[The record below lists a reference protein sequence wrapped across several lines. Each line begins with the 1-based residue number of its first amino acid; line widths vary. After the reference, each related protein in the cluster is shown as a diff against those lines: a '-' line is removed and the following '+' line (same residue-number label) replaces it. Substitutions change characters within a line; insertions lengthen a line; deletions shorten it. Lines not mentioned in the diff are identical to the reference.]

1 MEFMLAHSG
10 MFIGFAAV
18 VAFLM
23 AWGIGANDISNAMG
37 TSVGTK
43 TLTVKQAI
51 VIAIIFEFLGAYLA
65 GGEVVSTIKDGIL
78 SPECAI
84 PAQDLVL
91 GMISAM
97 LSAGLWLIVATL
109 FSWPVSTT
117 HSIIGA
123 LVGFGVVASGIEA
136 VQWGAFG
143 GIVGSWVITPAI
155 AGVFAFFLFV
165 HIQRFIFCKFHPLKH
180 AKRIAPYY
188 VFLTV
193 LIISVVTLDKGL
205 KHVNIELTANES
217 WLLGLG
223 ISIFAGIIAKI
234 LFSFLHFDQTLEAK
248 KHYANVEKLFSV
260 LMLMTACAMAFAH
273 GSNDVAN
280 AIGPLASVAAI
291 LTSNGEMPAG
301 ELSFPSWVLLLG
313 ALGMVVGLAT
323 FGYKVMN
330 TVGSG
335 ITALTPSRGFAAQL
349 ATAGTV
355 VLASGTGLPI
365 STTQTLVGAIM
376 GVGLARGIAAIN
388 LNIVRNIVVSWVVTV
403 PAGAFFA
410 IIVYFIMKTLL
421 IAIA

>member
-10 MFIGFAAV
+10 LFIGFAAV

-23 AWGIGANDISNAMG
+23 AWGIGANDVSNAMG

-51 VIAIIFEFLGAYLA
+51 IIAIIFEFLGAYLA

-78 SPECAI
+78 SPECPIAT
-84 PAQDLVL
+84 PDLVL

-123 LVGFGVVASGIEA
+123 LVGFGVVASGVSAI
-136 VQWGAFG
+136 QWGVFG
-143 GIVGSWVITPAI
+143 GIVGSWIITPAI
-155 AGVFAFFLFV
+155 AGAFAFFLFV

-205 KHVNIELTANES
+205 KHVNIELTASES

-223 ISIFAGIIAKI
+223 ISVIAGIIAKI
-234 LFSFLHFDQTLEAK
+234 LFKMLHFDQTLEAK
-248 KHYANVEKLFSV
+248 KHYANVEKLFSA

-280 AIGPLASVAAI
+280 AIGPLASVATI
-291 LTSNGEMPAG
+291 LSSGELPEG
-301 ELSFPSWVLLLG
+301 SLSFPSWVLPLG
-313 ALGMVVGLAT
+313 AAGMVVGLAT

-410 IIVYFIMKTLL
+410 IIIYFILKTLL
-421 IAIA
+421 IALS

>member
-51 VIAIIFEFLGAYLA
+51 VIAIVFEFLGAYLA

>member
-97 LSAGLWLIVATL
+97 LSAGLWLLVATL

-155 AGVFAFFLFV
+155 AGIFAFFLFV

-180 AKRIAPYY
+180 AKKIAPYY

-234 LFSFLHFDQTLEAK
+234 LFGFLHFDQTLEAK

-291 LTSNGEMPAG
+291 LTSNGEMPVG

-410 IIVYFIMKTLL
+410 IIVYFIMKTAL

>member
-51 VIAIIFEFLGAYLA
+51 VIAIVFEFLGAYLA

-97 LSAGLWLIVATL
+97 LSAGLWLLVATL

-155 AGVFAFFLFV
+155 AGIFAFFLFV

-180 AKRIAPYY
+180 AKKIAPYY

-301 ELSFPSWVLLLG
+301 QLSFPAWVLLLG

-410 IIVYFIMKTLL
+410 IIVYFIMKTAL

>member
-234 LFSFLHFDQTLEAK
+234 LFGFLHFDQTLEAK

-291 LTSNGEMPAG
+291 LTSNGEMPVG

-410 IIVYFIMKTLL
+410 IIVYFIMKTAL

>member
-1 MEFMLAHSG
+1 M
-10 MFIGFAAV
+10 
-18 VAFLM
+18 
-23 AWGIGANDISNAMG
+23 
-37 TSVGTK
+37 
-43 TLTVKQAI
+43 
-51 VIAIIFEFLGAYLA
+51 
-65 GGEVVSTIKDGIL
+65 
-78 SPECAI
+78 
-84 PAQDLVL
+84 
-91 GMISAM
+91 
-97 LSAGLWLIVATL
+97 
-109 FSWPVSTT
+109 
-117 HSIIGA
+117 
-123 LVGFGVVASGIEA
+123 
-136 VQWGAFG
+136 
-143 GIVGSWVITPAI
+143 
-155 AGVFAFFLFV
+155 

-180 AKRIAPYY
+180 AKKIAPYY

-234 LFSFLHFDQTLEAK
+234 LFGFLHFDQTLEAK

>member
-10 MFIGFAAV
+10 LFIGFAAV

-23 AWGIGANDISNAMG
+23 AWGIGANDVSNAMG

-51 VIAIIFEFLGAYLA
+51 IIAIIFEFLGAYLA

-78 SPECAI
+78 SPECPI
-84 PAQDLVL
+84 DTPDLVL

-123 LVGFGVVASGIEA
+123 LVGFGVVASGVSAI
-136 VQWGAFG
+136 QWGVFG
-143 GIVGSWVITPAI
+143 GIVGSWIITPAI

-205 KHVNIELTANES
+205 KHVNIELTASES

-223 ISIFAGIIAKI
+223 ISVIAGIIAKI
-234 LFSFLHFDQTLEAK
+234 LFKMLHFDQTLEAK
-248 KHYANVEKLFSV
+248 KHYANVEKLFSA

-280 AIGPLASVAAI
+280 AIGPLASVATI
-291 LTSNGEMPAG
+291 LSSGELPEG
-301 ELSFPSWVLLLG
+301 SLSFPSWVLPLG
-313 ALGMVVGLAT
+313 ATGMVVGLAT

-410 IIVYFIMKTLL
+410 IIIYFILKTLL
-421 IAIA
+421 IALS

>member
-51 VIAIIFEFLGAYLA
+51 VIAIVFEFLGAYLA

-388 LNIVRNIVVSWVVTV
+388 LNTVRNIVVSWVVTV

>member
-10 MFIGFAAV
+10 LFIGFAAV

-23 AWGIGANDISNAMG
+23 AWGIGANDVSNAMG

-51 VIAIIFEFLGAYLA
+51 IIAIIFEFLGAYLA

-78 SPECAI
+78 SPECPI
-84 PAQDLVL
+84 DTPDLVL

-123 LVGFGVVASGIEA
+123 LVGFGVVASGVSAI
-136 VQWGAFG
+136 QWGVFG
-143 GIVGSWVITPAI
+143 GIVGSWIITPAI

-205 KHVNIELTANES
+205 KHVNIELTASES

-223 ISIFAGIIAKI
+223 ISVIAGIIAKI
-234 LFSFLHFDQTLEAK
+234 LFKMLHFDQTLEAK
-248 KHYANVEKLFSV
+248 KHYANVEKLFSA

-280 AIGPLASVAAI
+280 AIGPLASVATI
-291 LTSNGEMPAG
+291 LSSGELPEG
-301 ELSFPSWVLLLG
+301 SLSFPSWVLPLG
-313 ALGMVVGLAT
+313 AAGMVVGLAT

-410 IIVYFIMKTLL
+410 IIIYFILKTLL
-421 IAIA
+421 IALS

>member
-10 MFIGFAAV
+10 LFIGFAAV

-23 AWGIGANDISNAMG
+23 AWGIGANDVSNAMG

-51 VIAIIFEFLGAYLA
+51 IIAIIFEFLGAYLA

-78 SPECAI
+78 SPECPI
-84 PAQDLVL
+84 DTPDLVL

-123 LVGFGVVASGIEA
+123 LVGFGVVASGVSAI
-136 VQWGAFG
+136 QWGVFG
-143 GIVGSWVITPAI
+143 GIVGSWIITPAI

-205 KHVNIELTANES
+205 KHVNIELTASES

-223 ISIFAGIIAKI
+223 ISVIAGIIAKI
-234 LFSFLHFDQTLEAK
+234 LFKMLHFDQTLEAK
-248 KHYANVEKLFSV
+248 KHYANVEKLFSA

-280 AIGPLASVAAI
+280 AIGPLASVATI
-291 LTSNGEMPAG
+291 LSSGELPEG
-301 ELSFPSWVLLLG
+301 SLSFPSWVLPLG
-313 ALGMVVGLAT
+313 AVGMVVGLAT

-410 IIVYFIMKTLL
+410 IIIYFILKTLL
-421 IAIA
+421 IALS

>member
-10 MFIGFAAV
+10 LFIGFAAV

-23 AWGIGANDISNAMG
+23 AWGIGANDVSNAMG

-51 VIAIIFEFLGAYLA
+51 IIAIIFEFLGAYLA

-78 SPECAI
+78 SPECPIAT
-84 PAQDLVL
+84 PDLVL

-123 LVGFGVVASGIEA
+123 LVGFGVVASGVSAI
-136 VQWGAFG
+136 QWGVFG
-143 GIVGSWVITPAI
+143 GIVGSWIITPAI
-155 AGVFAFFLFV
+155 AGAFAFFLFV

-205 KHVNIELTANES
+205 KHVNIELTASES

-223 ISIFAGIIAKI
+223 ISVIAGIIAKI
-234 LFSFLHFDQTLEAK
+234 LFKMLHFDQTLEAK
-248 KHYANVEKLFSV
+248 KHYANVEKLFSA

-280 AIGPLASVAAI
+280 AIGPLASVATI
-291 LTSNGEMPAG
+291 LSSGELPEG
-301 ELSFPSWVLLLG
+301 SLSFPSWVLPLG
-313 ALGMVVGLAT
+313 AVGMVVGLAT

-410 IIVYFIMKTLL
+410 IIIYFILKTLL
-421 IAIA
+421 IALS

>member
-43 TLTVKQAI
+43 TLTVRQAI

-78 SPECAI
+78 SPECTI

-123 LVGFGVVASGIEA
+123 LVGFGVVASGIKA
-136 VQWGAFG
+136 VQWDAFG
-143 GIVGSWVITPAI
+143 GIVGSWVITPVI
-155 AGVFAFFLFV
+155 AGVFSFFLFV

-205 KHVNIELTANES
+205 KHVNIELTASES

-223 ISIFAGIIAKI
+223 ISICAGIVAKI

-291 LTSNGEMPAG
+291 LSSNGEMPSGAV
-301 ELSFPSWVLLLG
+301 SFPSWVLLLG

-388 LNIVRNIVVSWVVTV
+388 RNIVRNIVVSWVVTV

-410 IIVYFIMKTLL
+410 IIVYFIMKTVLL
-421 IAIA
+421 AIS

>member
-23 AWGIGANDISNAMG
+23 AWGIGANDVSNAMG

-43 TLTVKQAI
+43 TLTVRQAI

-78 SPECAI
+78 SPECTI

-123 LVGFGVVASGIEA
+123 LVGFGMVASGIKA
-136 VQWGAFG
+136 VQWDAFG
-143 GIVGSWVITPAI
+143 GIVGSWVITPVI
-155 AGVFAFFLFV
+155 AGVFSFFLFV

-205 KHVNIELTANES
+205 KHVNIELTASES

-223 ISIFAGIIAKI
+223 ISICAGIVAKI

-248 KHYANVEKLFSV
+248 KHYANVEKLLSV

-291 LTSNGEMPAG
+291 LSSNGEMPSG
-301 ELSFPSWVLLLG
+301 TVSFPSWVLLLG

-410 IIVYFIMKTLL
+410 IIVYFIMKTVLL
-421 IAIA
+421 AIS

>member
-1 MEFMLAHSG
+1 M
-10 MFIGFAAV
+10 
-18 VAFLM
+18 
-23 AWGIGANDISNAMG
+23 
-37 TSVGTK
+37 
-43 TLTVKQAI
+43 
-51 VIAIIFEFLGAYLA
+51 
-65 GGEVVSTIKDGIL
+65 
-78 SPECAI
+78 
-84 PAQDLVL
+84 
-91 GMISAM
+91 
-97 LSAGLWLIVATL
+97 
-109 FSWPVSTT
+109 
-117 HSIIGA
+117 
-123 LVGFGVVASGIEA
+123 GFGVVASGVSAI
-136 VQWGAFG
+136 QWGVFG
-143 GIVGSWVITPAI
+143 GIVGSWIITPAI

-205 KHVNIELTANES
+205 KHVNIELTASES

-223 ISIFAGIIAKI
+223 ISVIAGIIAKI
-234 LFSFLHFDQTLEAK
+234 LFKMLHFDQTLEAK

-280 AIGPLASVAAI
+280 AIGPLASVATI
-291 LTSNGEMPAG
+291 LSSGELPEG
-301 ELSFPSWVLLLG
+301 SLSFPSWVLPLG
-313 ALGMVVGLAT
+313 AAGMVVGLAT

-410 IIVYFIMKTLL
+410 IIIYFILKTLL
-421 IAIA
+421 IALS

>member
-10 MFIGFAAV
+10 LFIGFAAV

-23 AWGIGANDISNAMG
+23 AWGIGANDVSNAMG

-51 VIAIIFEFLGAYLA
+51 IIAIIFEFLGAYLA

-78 SPECAI
+78 SPECPI
-84 PAQDLVL
+84 DTPDLVL

-123 LVGFGVVASGIEA
+123 LVGFGVVASGVSAI
-136 VQWGAFG
+136 QWGVFG
-143 GIVGSWVITPAI
+143 GIVGSWIITPAI

-205 KHVNIELTANES
+205 KHVNIELTASES

-223 ISIFAGIIAKI
+223 ISVIAGIIAKI
-234 LFSFLHFDQTLEAK
+234 LFKMLHFDQTLEAK

-280 AIGPLASVAAI
+280 AIGPLASVATI
-291 LTSNGEMPAG
+291 LSSGELPEG
-301 ELSFPSWVLLLG
+301 SLSFPSWVLPLG
-313 ALGMVVGLAT
+313 ASGMVVGLAT

-410 IIVYFIMKTLL
+410 IIIYFILKTLL
-421 IAIA
+421 IALS

>member
-51 VIAIIFEFLGAYLA
+51 VIAIVFEFLGAYLA

-234 LFSFLHFDQTLEAK
+234 LFGFLHFDQTLEAK

-410 IIVYFIMKTLL
+410 IIVYFIMKTAL

>member
-51 VIAIIFEFLGAYLA
+51 VIAIVFEFLGAYLA

-234 LFSFLHFDQTLEAK
+234 LFSFLHFDQ
-248 KHYANVEKLFSV
+248 HYANVEKLFSV

>member
-97 LSAGLWLIVATL
+97 LSAGLWLLVATL

-234 LFSFLHFDQTLEAK
+234 LFGFLHFDQTLEAK

-291 LTSNGEMPAG
+291 LTSNGEMPVG

-410 IIVYFIMKTLL
+410 IIVYFIMKTAL

>member
-10 MFIGFAAV
+10 LFIGFAAV

-23 AWGIGANDISNAMG
+23 AWGIGANDVSNAMG

-51 VIAIIFEFLGAYLA
+51 IIAIIFEFLGAYLA

-78 SPECAI
+78 SPECPI
-84 PAQDLVL
+84 DTPDLVL

-123 LVGFGVVASGIEA
+123 LVGFGVVASGVSAI
-136 VQWGAFG
+136 QWGVFG
-143 GIVGSWVITPAI
+143 GIVGSWIITPAI

-205 KHVNIELTANES
+205 KHVNIELTASES

-223 ISIFAGIIAKI
+223 ISVIAGIIAKI
-234 LFSFLHFDQTLEAK
+234 LFKMLHFDQTLEAK

-280 AIGPLASVAAI
+280 AIGPLASVATI
-291 LTSNGEMPAG
+291 LSSGELPEG
-301 ELSFPSWVLLLG
+301 SLSFPSWVLPLG
-313 ALGMVVGLAT
+313 AAGMVVGLAT

-410 IIVYFIMKTLL
+410 IIIYFILKTLL
-421 IAIA
+421 IALS

>member
-10 MFIGFAAV
+10 LFIGFAAV

-23 AWGIGANDISNAMG
+23 AWGIGANDVSNAMG

-51 VIAIIFEFLGAYLA
+51 IIAIIFEFLGAYLA

-78 SPECAI
+78 SPECPIAT
-84 PAQDLVL
+84 PDLVL

-123 LVGFGVVASGIEA
+123 LVGFGVVASGVSAI
-136 VQWGAFG
+136 QWGVFG
-143 GIVGSWVITPAI
+143 GIVGSWIITPAI

-205 KHVNIELTANES
+205 KHVNIELTASES

-223 ISIFAGIIAKI
+223 ISVIAGIIAKI
-234 LFSFLHFDQTLEAK
+234 LFKMLHFDQTLEAK
-248 KHYANVEKLFSV
+248 KHYANVEKLFSA

-280 AIGPLASVAAI
+280 AIGPLASVATI
-291 LTSNGEMPAG
+291 LSSGELPEG
-301 ELSFPSWVLLLG
+301 SLSFPSWVLPLG
-313 ALGMVVGLAT
+313 AAGMVVGLAT

-410 IIVYFIMKTLL
+410 IIIYFILKTLL
-421 IAIA
+421 IALS

>member
-10 MFIGFAAV
+10 LFIGFAAV

-23 AWGIGANDISNAMG
+23 AWGIGANDVSNAMG

-51 VIAIIFEFLGAYLA
+51 IIAIIFEFLGAYLA

-78 SPECAI
+78 SPECPIAT
-84 PAQDLVL
+84 PDLVL

-123 LVGFGVVASGIEA
+123 LVGFGVVASGVNAI
-136 VQWGAFG
+136 QWGVFG
-143 GIVGSWVITPAI
+143 GIVGSWIITPAI

-205 KHVNIELTANES
+205 KHINIELTASES

-223 ISIFAGIIAKI
+223 ISVIAGIIAKI
-234 LFSFLHFDQTLEAK
+234 LFKMLHFDQTLEAK
-248 KHYANVEKLFSV
+248 KHYANVEKLFSA

-280 AIGPLASVAAI
+280 AIGPLASVATI
-291 LTSNGEMPAG
+291 LSSGELPEG
-301 ELSFPSWVLLLG
+301 SLSFPSWVLPLG
-313 ALGMVVGLAT
+313 AVGMVVGLAT

-410 IIVYFIMKTLL
+410 IIIYFILKTLL
-421 IAIA
+421 IALS

>member
-10 MFIGFAAV
+10 LFIGFAAV

-23 AWGIGANDISNAMG
+23 AWGIGANDVSNAMG

-51 VIAIIFEFLGAYLA
+51 IIAIIFEFLGAYLA

-78 SPECAI
+78 SPECPI
-84 PAQDLVL
+84 DTPDLVL

-123 LVGFGVVASGIEA
+123 LVGFGVVASGVSAI
-136 VQWGAFG
+136 QWGVFG
-143 GIVGSWVITPAI
+143 GIVGSWIITPAI

-205 KHVNIELTANES
+205 KHVNIELTASES

-223 ISIFAGIIAKI
+223 ISVIAGIIAKI
-234 LFSFLHFDQTLEAK
+234 LFKMLHFDQTLEAK
-248 KHYANVEKLFSV
+248 KHYANVEKLFSA

-280 AIGPLASVAAI
+280 AIGPLASVATI
-291 LTSNGEMPAG
+291 LSYGELPEG
-301 ELSFPSWVLLLG
+301 SLSFPSWVLPLG
-313 ALGMVVGLAT
+313 AVGMVVGLAT

-410 IIVYFIMKTLL
+410 IIIYFILKTLL
-421 IAIA
+421 IALS